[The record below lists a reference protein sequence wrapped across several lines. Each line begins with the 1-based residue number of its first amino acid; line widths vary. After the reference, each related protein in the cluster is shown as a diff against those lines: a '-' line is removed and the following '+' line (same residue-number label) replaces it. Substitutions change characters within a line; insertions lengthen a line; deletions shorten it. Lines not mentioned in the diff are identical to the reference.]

1 MKLLKEY
8 TILNALGFPLL
19 HFPTDRYTKDHVR
32 AFYDALVA
40 DKEILNPVKLVAI
53 DALGEQHE
61 LSVEDL

>member
-1 MKLLKEY
+1 VKLLKEY

-19 HFPTDRYTKDHVR
+19 HFPIGRYTKDHVR

-40 DKEILNPVKLVAI
+40 DAEIANPVKLVAV

-61 LSVEDL
+61 VSVEDL